1 MATDVIL
8 PALGM
13 AQDTGKIVRWIKS
26 EGDLVKQGEPIVEI
40 ETDKVTVELESPAAG
55 TLARIS
61 GAAGTDVPVGQVI
74 AVILAAG
81 ESATTS
87 AAAVL
92 APVAEAAMAN
102 GHAPVAETAAAVA
115 NGHAPVAET
124 AAAVTLPRGPHTRL
138 ASPKAKRIAA
148 EHGMDVAAIAGSG
161 PHGEVLAADVLTAV
175 ATGSRT
181 VPVTA
186 TRAPAV
192 SETGIST
199 AWRIMAERTTQSW
212 TTVPHFFLLREVDAT
227 AFMQWHAQAQKRASE
242 KLTYTDLLVKIVATA
257 LRQHP
262 RVNASWHNGGIA
274 MNDAVNVGIAVAVA
288 DGLLV
293 PVIAN
298 ADDLS
303 LNAIARHRADLVTRA
318 QSGTLRPAD
327 LQGGTFTISNL
338 GMYGID
344 SFTAI
349 INPPQAAILAVGAV
363 KERIVPVNGQ
373 PAIRPMMSLNLSCDH
388 RVVDGA
394 RGAQFLATVAEL
406 INDPSGL

>member
-13 AQDTGKIVRWIKS
+13 AQDTGKIVRWLKA
-26 EGDLVKQGEPIVEI
+26 EGDAVKQGEPIVEV

-55 TLARIS
+55 TLAHIS
-61 GAAGTDVPVGQVI
+61 GAAGDDIPVGQVI

-81 ESATTS
+81 ETDAT
-87 AAAVL
+87 
-92 APVAEAAMAN
+92 PVAAMVAAPAASDVAEN
-102 GHAPVAETAAAVA
+102 GH
-115 NGHAPVAET
+115 
-124 AAAVTLPRGPHTRL
+124 LPLTSLSPTVPLVRGPHTRL

-148 EHGMDVAAIAGSG
+148 EHGLHIAAITGSG
-161 PHGEVLAADVLTAV
+161 PHGEVLAADVLAV
-175 ATGSRT
+175 VASGSRAA
-181 VPVTA
+181 PV
-186 TRAPAV
+186 APAPV
-192 SETGIST
+192 PSVAAVLPETSASIST

-227 AFMQWHAQAQKRASE
+227 AFTQWHSQAQKHATE
-242 KLTYTDLLVKIVATA
+242 KLTFTDLFVKIVAAA

-262 RVNASWHNGGIA
+262 RVNASWQNGAIA
-274 MNDAVNVGIAVAVA
+274 PNEAVNVGIAVAVA

-293 PVIAN
+293 PVIQH

-303 LNAIARHRADLVTRA
+303 LNAIARHRTDLVTRA
-318 QSGTLRPAD
+318 QAGALRPGD

-363 KERIVPVNGQ
+363 KDQVVPVNGQ
-373 PAIRPMMSLNLSCDH
+373 PAIRPMMRLSLSCDH
-388 RVVDGA
+388 RVIDGA

-406 INDPSGL
+406 ISDPSGL